1 MADFYLDYRGSDYNG
16 GGYDSTIAGA
26 TVNLAS
32 GQYAALTASGL
43 ECTAGSTTVTSVHGG
58 FTTDMIGNIIN
69 IYRGSN
75 FDFHYYFVTGVPN
88 STTLEL
94 DATPASSSNAVSGVG
109 KVGGAWETFRNT
121 RRTTN
126 GSYWP
131 ISNGKVTGGDT
142 IWVRGNGELDPA
154 SPQYY
159 VQNSYMMKNNG
170 SRGNY
175 IRVKGYNGRPG
186 YKFRGGNLYF
196 HQDDFTI
203 WENLKIFT
211 NKGTYSNNY
220 ATIDG
225 GAYTIIKDCIVEQSG
240 EIAWG
245 LRGQVQNCYLKN
257 SAPDI
262 QSTTNRG
269 YHAILVS
276 QYNMLVKDNVIEN
289 WQGNGIYS
297 DNMASV
303 ENNLIICRDT
313 GIYLPNNNDDYGRNV
328 VGNTIQGAE
337 VAIRLEDQV
346 TDSIQGNLITNC
358 QSGIYFVGSA
368 SDENS
373 NNLIVDYNAFYNTP
387 NTHVGVNLNSGVNDV
402 YLTANPYLDSGN
414 GDYSLNNNSGGGK
427 ECRGAHQSKITGYSK
442 TNTYRDIGCF
452 QTYNQ

>member
-16 GGYDSTIAGA
+16 GGYDSTITGA

-75 FDFHYYFVTGVPN
+75 FDFHYYFITGVPN

-94 DATPASSSNAVSGVG
+94 DATPASSNNAVSGVA
-109 KVGGAWETFRNT
+109 KVGGAWETFRNM
-121 RRTTN
+121 RRDTA
-126 GSYWP
+126 GSYFP
-131 ISNGKVTGGDT
+131 ISNGKITGGDT
-142 IWVRGNGELDPA
+142 VWVRGNGELDPA
-154 SPQYY
+154 HPQYY
-159 VQNSYMMKNNG
+159 VQNMYMRKNNG
-170 SRGNY
+170 SKGNFVK
-175 IRVKGYNGRPG
+175 VKGYNGRPG

-196 HQDDFTI
+196 YQDDYTT
-203 WENLKIFT
+203 WENIKIFT
-211 NKGTYSNNY
+211 NKRTYYNIH

-225 GAYTIIKDCIVEQSG
+225 GYYTVIKDCIVEQSG
-240 EIAWG
+240 EIALG
-245 LRGQVQNCYLKN
+245 FKGQVQNCYFKN

-262 QSTTNRG
+262 QSTTSKG
-269 YHAILVS
+269 IPAIFS
-276 QYNMLVKDNVIEN
+276 MPYTMIIKDNVIEN
-289 WQGNGIYS
+289 WQGNGVQAG
-297 DNMASV
+297 NMAVV
-303 ENNLIICRDT
+303 ENNLITCRDT
-313 GIYLPNNNDDYGRNV
+313 GIYLTDEADYWGKGV
-328 VGNTIQGAE
+328 IGNTIQGAE
-337 VAIRLEDQV
+337 VAIRHQDQI